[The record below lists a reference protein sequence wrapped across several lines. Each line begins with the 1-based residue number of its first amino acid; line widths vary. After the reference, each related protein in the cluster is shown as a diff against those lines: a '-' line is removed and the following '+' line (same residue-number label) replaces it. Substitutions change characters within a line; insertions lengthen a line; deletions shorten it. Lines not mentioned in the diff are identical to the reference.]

1 MLIYLLDTNV
11 IRYITKTSD
20 SDKQKSKE
28 WFRKT
33 KRFLDKVE
41 EDIINGNADFRI
53 TDVTKSELA
62 IQRFSIGEK
71 KSLEVQ
77 SEINKHGSPLDTEYL
92 NTAIINAAKEMIA
105 YLVSTYNS
113 KKDAYEMDYVFARG
127 GTEDIEI
134 TCCAFDLEECVITT
148 GNVKDFLIYVV
159 LNNNNNVLYDIG
171 AECYVKLPE
180 NLIRD
185 IYNDEQFIELRDNW
199 LNQMNNLAENE
210 LD

>member
-28 WFRKT
+28 SFRKT

-41 EDIINGNADFRI
+41 EDIIDGNADFRI

-77 SEINKHGSPLDTEYL
+77 SEINKT
-92 NTAIINAAKEMIA
+92 
-105 YLVSTYNS
+105 
-113 KKDAYEMDYVFARG
+113 
-127 GTEDIEI
+127 
-134 TCCAFDLEECVITT
+134 
-148 GNVKDFLIYVV
+148 V
-159 LNNNNNVLYDIG
+159 L
-171 AECYVKLPE
+171 
-180 NLIRD
+180 R
-185 IYNDEQFIELRDNW
+185 
-199 LNQMNNLAENE
+199 
-210 LD
+210 